1 MSVFTRI
8 SLYNVI
14 SCISESRSSLASV
27 LKSRGTYHIFNCNL
41 SLFNDVFETAPA
53 NYWHIVSSKSTW
65 RPLVRTISHG
75 LHIDTLMVEVRPL
88 YQTECE
94 RHVPGKGDHAPHL
107 YICLFPRSLF
117 LPSPLL
123 RSFSPPSRSRYLLPS
138 TFCTDIPPSRDERII
153 INHPGSILKKSDP
166 DQMPHWARAVH
177 EAVALP
183 VFTKAIIPW
192 KKRQRPVAE
201 WSSVCNI
208 GLEKE
213 RREKSVC
220 RHRVGMDGWESRPVC
235 AAPGGDGRLGESSSL
250 APGRDECVFS

>member
-8 SLYNVI
+8 SLYDVI
-14 SCISESRSSLASV
+14 SCISESRSILASV

-88 YQTECE
+88 YQTVSASATCLEKETTHCI
-94 RHVPGKGDHAPHL
+94 

-153 INHPGSILKKSDP
+153 INHPGSVKKNLTLTRCRIE
-166 DQMPHWARAVH
+166 HV
-177 EAVALP
+177 LC
-183 VFTKAIIPW
+183 T
-192 KKRQRPVAE
+192 RP
-201 WSSVCNI
+201 
-208 GLEKE
+208 
-213 RREKSVC
+213 
-220 RHRVGMDGWESRPVC
+220 
-235 AAPGGDGRLGESSSL
+235 
-250 APGRDECVFS
+250 